1 MSINE
6 AQMIAYAALPDEAL
20 SDLAR
25 RGDRDAEEVLIKR
38 YNRVVRQLARPYYL
52 AGGDSDDLIQEG
64 MIGLYGAISAY
75 REELKKPFRNFACT
89 CVERRILDACRVAW
103 RKVPLDGEAFD
114 PESFSEGVTPEDTL
128 LFDESNA
135 EFYGKLMRSLSDFEF
150 RVMAMYLEGMSYS
163 AIAETTG
170 KDMKSIDNALA
181 RSKKKLQ
188 KTFRS

>member
-1 MSINE
+1 MQEKRETDESLVVR
-6 AQMIAYAALPDEAL
+6 AQK
-20 SDLAR
+20 
-25 RGDRDAEEVLIKR
+25 GDRGASEEILRR
-38 YNRVVRQLARPYYL
+38 YKDTVRSIARQRAFYPTR
-52 AGGDSDDLIQEG
+52 GGDTEDFVQEG